1 MASENLALIKVEYIK
16 DEKKLYNETIQ
27 NDNREKT
34 EKMNNLF
41 CENCSLQFDKKIVFD
56 LHLSLVHGE
65 KIGVKNEESLVEFVE
80 CGKILASKKALTR
93 HKSKIHD
100 VENVPEA
107 VQQFS
112 KLNNDNEKPFEGK
125 ICDENFAR
133 KSRLTDHIAEVHKK
147 PIKCDI
153 CTSNFKTQQTLTV
166 HIKS

>member
-16 DEKKLYNETIQ
+16 DEKNLYNETIQ

-65 KIGVKNEESLVEFVE
+65 KIGVKNKDKKESLVEFVE

-93 HKSKIHD
+93 HKSKIH
-100 VENVPEA
+100 N
-107 VQQFS
+107 
-112 KLNNDNEKPFEGK
+112 L
-125 ICDENFAR
+125 
-133 KSRLTDHIAEVHKK
+133 
-147 PIKCDI
+147 
-153 CTSNFKTQQTLTV
+153 
-166 HIKS
+166 